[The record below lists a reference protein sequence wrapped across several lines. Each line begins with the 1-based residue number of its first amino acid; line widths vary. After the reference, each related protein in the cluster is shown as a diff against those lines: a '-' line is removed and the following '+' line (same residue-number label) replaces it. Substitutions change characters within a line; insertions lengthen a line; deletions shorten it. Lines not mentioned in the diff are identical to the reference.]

1 MNGLMTIPDQFQYG
15 ETPQDPLQIMQ
26 SLMMQ
31 GQGPLQ
37 AAPAMPYQ
45 QKQTPVDIFN
55 SILGKAPVQQGSP
68 ETSFMQTPSERAIME
83 RQIER
88 QELEKALAELEEED
102 RQRQAFA
109 QNTQFMQSQMGK
121 GMEYAQAPQVQATP
135 LASLMAMA
143 GGR

>member
-1 MNGLMTIPDQFQYG
+1 MNGLMTIPKTPIYG
-15 ETPQDPLQIMQ
+15 PESETPLSIMD
-26 SLMMQ
+26 SILMQ

-68 ETSFMQTPSERAIME
+68 ETSFVQPPSERFVME
-83 RQIER
+83 GQIER

-102 RQRQAFA
+102 AVFEMPE
-109 QNTQFMQSQMGK
+109 N
-121 GMEYAQAPQVQATP
+121 
-135 LASLMAMA
+135 
-143 GGR
+143 GR